1 MMESRKTF
9 VSRVLKG
16 GLLNK
21 VQRYKITFLPEE
33 SYVDKSGK
41 EIILTKKVAIE
52 HRIELNE
59 SDTQRFLSL
68 RFAEPEQML
77 DFIGHCISAYIY
89 FKKEATKNYN
99 ADAEISKLKES
110 INFYIAKGGK
120 NG

>member
-1 MMESRKTF
+1 MINRKIF

-16 GLLNK
+16 GLLSK

-33 SYVDKSGK
+33 SYIDKSGK

-68 RFAEPEQML
+68 RFSEPEQLL
-77 DFIGHCISAYIY
+77 DFVGHCISAYIY
-89 FKKEATKNYN
+89 FKKDSDKSYN
-99 ADAEISKLKES
+99 ADTEISKLKES

>member
-1 MMESRKTF
+1 MNNKKTF
-9 VSRVLKG
+9 VNRVLKG
-16 GLLNK
+16 GLSNK

-33 SYVDKSGK
+33 SYVDKLGK

-59 SDTQRFLSL
+59 DDPQRFFSI
-68 RFAEPEQML
+68 RFSEPDQLL
-77 DFIGHCISAYIY
+77 DFVGHCISAFIY
-89 FKKEATKNYN
+89 FKMNTEKNYN
-99 ADAEISKLKES
+99 ADIEISKLKES